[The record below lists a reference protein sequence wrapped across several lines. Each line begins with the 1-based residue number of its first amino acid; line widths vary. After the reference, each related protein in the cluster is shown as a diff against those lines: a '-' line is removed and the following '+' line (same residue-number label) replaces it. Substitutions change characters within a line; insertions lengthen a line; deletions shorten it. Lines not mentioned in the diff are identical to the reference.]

1 MNLFIEWITRI
12 VLFLLLAIVADA
24 LLPSGLMKK
33 YARLVLSV
41 LLLLIF
47 LGPLLQLLNLNP
59 DQILKQAEYTMN
71 EEMEVDSLDNSIEE
85 KKKEILEGQDAYKLE
100 QVTQSLAAE
109 LQDPLKEEQNLQLV
123 DLEISFLQEPYQMD
137 SLDKLVLTIKPLEES
152 KSVEDVSISIMEKQA
167 PKEDKQ
173 LESIQNWVSQ
183 YLELEKEQIEIR
195 WEEEDE

>member
-47 LGPLLQLLNLNP
+47 LGPLLQLLKINP
-59 DQILKQAEYTMN
+59 DQLMKKAEYTMN
-71 EEMEVDSLDNSIEE
+71 EEMEVDSLDDSIEE

-100 QVTQSLAAE
+100 QVTQSLSAE
-109 LQDPLKEEQNLQLV
+109 LKDPLKEQNLQLV
-123 DLEISFLQEPYQMD
+123 DLEMSFLQEPYQMD
-137 SLDKLVLTIKPLEES
+137 TLDKLVLTLTPLEES
-152 KSVEDVSISIMEKQA
+152 KTVENVSISIMEKQA
-167 PKEDKQ
+167 PKEEKQ
-173 LESIQNWVSQ
+173 VDSIQAWISQ
-183 YLELEKEQIEIR
+183 YLELDKAQIEIR

>member
-47 LGPLLQLLNLNP
+47 LGPLLQLLKINP
-59 DQILKQAEYTMN
+59 DQLLKKAEYTMN
-71 EEMEVDSLDNSIEE
+71 EEMEVDSLDDSIEE
-85 KKKEILEGQDAYKLE
+85 KKKEILQGQDAYKLE
-100 QVTQSLAAE
+100 QVTQSLSTE
-109 LQDPLKEEQNLQLV
+109 LKDPLKEQKLQLV
-123 DLEISFLQEPYQMD
+123 DLEMSFLQEPYQMD
-137 SLDKLVLTIKPLEES
+137 TLDKLVLTLTPLEES
-152 KSVEDVSISIMEKQA
+152 KTVENVSISIMEKQA
-167 PKEDKQ
+167 PKEEKQ
-173 LESIQNWVSQ
+173 VDSIQAWVSQ
-183 YLELEKEQIEIR
+183 YLELDKAQIEIR

>member
-47 LGPLLQLLNLNP
+47 LGPLLQLLKINP
-59 DQILKQAEYTMN
+59 EQLLKKAEYTMN
-71 EEMEVDSLDNSIEE
+71 EEMEVDALDESIEE

-100 QVTQSLAAE
+100 QVTQSLSAE
-109 LQDPLKEEQNLQLV
+109 LKDPLKEQNLQLV
-123 DLEISFLQEPYQMD
+123 DLEMSFLQEPYQMD
-137 SLDKLVLTIKPLEES
+137 TLDKLVLTLTPLEES
-152 KSVEDVSISIMEKQA
+152 KTVENVSISIMEKQA
-167 PKEDKQ
+167 PKEEEQ
-173 LESIQNWVSQ
+173 LDGIQDWVSK
-183 YLELEKEQIEIR
+183 YLELDKAQIEIR

>member
-1 MNLFIEWITRI
+1 MSLFIEWITRI

-47 LGPLLQLLNLNP
+47 LGPLLQLLKINP
-59 DQILKQAEYTMN
+59 EQLLKKAEYTMN
-71 EEMEVDSLDNSIEE
+71 EEMEVDSLDDSIEE

-100 QVTQSLAAE
+100 QVTQSLSAE
-109 LQDPLKEEQNLQLV
+109 LKDPLKEQNLELV
-123 DLEISFLQEPYQMD
+123 DLEMSFLQEPYQMD
-137 SLDKLVLTIKPLEES
+137 TLDKLVLTLTALEES
-152 KSVEDVSISIMEKQA
+152 KTVENVSISIMEKQA
-167 PKEDKQ
+167 PKEAEQ
-173 LESIQNWVSQ
+173 LDSIQDWVSK
-183 YLELEKEQIEIR
+183 YLELDKAQIEIR

>member
-47 LGPLLQLLNLNP
+47 LGPLLQLLKINP
-59 DQILKQAEYTMN
+59 EQLLKKAEYTMN
-71 EEMEVDSLDNSIEE
+71 EEMEVDSLDDSIEE

-100 QVTQSLAAE
+100 QVTQSLSAE
-109 LQDPLKEEQNLQLV
+109 LKDPLKEQNLQLV
-123 DLEISFLQEPYQMD
+123 DLEMSFLQEPYQMD
-137 SLDKLVLTIKPLEES
+137 TLDKLVLTLTPLEEN
-152 KSVEDVSISIMEKQA
+152 KTVENVSISIMEKQA
-167 PKEDKQ
+167 PKEEKQ
-173 LESIQNWVSQ
+173 LDSIQDWVSQ
-183 YLELEKEQIEIR
+183 YLELDKAQIEIR

>member
-47 LGPLLQLLNLNP
+47 LGPLLQLLKINP
-59 DQILKQAEYTMN
+59 EQIMKKAEYAMN
-71 EEMEVDSLDNSIEE
+71 EEMEVDSLDDSIEE

-100 QVTQSLAAE
+100 QVTQSLSAE
-109 LQDPLKEEQNLQLV
+109 LKDPLKEQNLQLV
-123 DLEISFLQEPYQMD
+123 DLEMSFLQEPYQMD
-137 SLDKLVLTIKPLEES
+137 TLDKLVLTLTPLEES
-152 KSVEDVSISIMEKQA
+152 KTVENVSISIMEKQA
-167 PKEDKQ
+167 PKEEKQ
-173 LESIQNWVSQ
+173 LDSIQDWVSK
-183 YLELEKEQIEIR
+183 YLELDKAQIEIR

>member
-24 LLPSGLMKK
+24 LLPSGMMKK

-47 LGPLLQLLNLNP
+47 LGPLLQLLKINP
-59 DQILKQAEYTMN
+59 EQLMKKAEYAMN
-71 EEMEVDSLDNSIEE
+71 EEMEVDSLDDSIEE

-100 QVTQSLAAE
+100 QVTQSLSAE
-109 LQDPLKEEQNLQLV
+109 LKDPLKEQNVQLV
-123 DLEISFLQEPYQMD
+123 DLEMSFLQEPYQMD
-137 SLDKLVLTIKPLEES
+137 TLDKLVLTLTPLEES
-152 KSVEDVSISIMEKQA
+152 KTVENVSISIMEKQA
-167 PKEDKQ
+167 PKEEKQ
-173 LESIQNWVSQ
+173 LDSIQDWVSK
-183 YLELEKEQIEIR
+183 YLELDKAQIEIR

>member
-47 LGPLLQLLNLNP
+47 LGPLLQLLKINP
-59 DQILKQAEYTMN
+59 EQLMKKAEYAMN
-71 EEMEVDSLDNSIEE
+71 EEMEVDSLDDSIEE

-100 QVTQSLAAE
+100 QVTQSLSAE
-109 LQDPLKEEQNLQLV
+109 LKDPLKEQNLQLV
-123 DLEISFLQEPYQMD
+123 DLEMSFLQEPYQMD
-137 SLDKLVLTIKPLEES
+137 TLDKLVLTLTPLEES
-152 KSVEDVSISIMEKQA
+152 KTVENVSISIMEKQA
-167 PKEDKQ
+167 PKEEKQ
-173 LESIQNWVSQ
+173 LDSIQDWVSK
-183 YLELEKEQIEIR
+183 YLELDKAQIEIR